1 MLFFKR
7 ILKEPEPE
15 PGPAEEAPPAVER
28 RKSPRFKVHPD
39 SPLKVVLSIV
49 GRDESGAPLSN
60 SRHGWNWRGRLI
72 DCSEQGVRLQMGP
85 VVKAVVGDG
94 GQLTLEME
102 DFHLTILCH
111 VANITEQPTGLY
123 FGLQHE
129 IEDEKTLKAFRQ
141 LLEVMAL
148 GSTLKRQFK
157 RTKPDESGYLVEQY
171 ASDRPARLT
180 IWRHKEDQSVGAFE
194 FLLKDSLVRGAA
206 GSELQYLVGADGAST
221 ATSAQAG
228 EIRRLFHWVV
238 PNMAPAVPA
247 DVRKFLLEYDT

>member
-15 PGPAEEAPPAVER
+15 PVEEVPPPVER
-28 RKSPRFKVHPD
+28 RKWPRFKVHPD
-39 SPLKVVLSIV
+39 SPLKIVLSIV
-49 GRDESGAPLSN
+49 GRDESGAPMSN
-60 SRHGWNWRGRLI
+60 SRHGWNWRGRLL

-85 VVKAVVGDG
+85 VVKAVIGDG
-94 GQLTLEME
+94 GELTLEME
-102 DFHLTILCH
+102 DFHLTVPCH
-111 VANITEQPTGLY
+111 IANIVEQPAGLV
-123 FGLQHE
+123 FGLQHD
-129 IEDEKTLKAFRQ
+129 IEDEADWQAFRQ
-141 LLEVMAL
+141 LLEIMAL

-180 IWRHKEDQSVGAFE
+180 IWRHEQDQSVGAFE

-206 GSELQYLVGADGAST
+206 GSELQYLAGADGASA

-228 EIRRLFHWVV
+228 EIRRLFRWVV
-238 PNMAPAVPA
+238 PNMSPAVPA
-247 DVRKFLLEYDT
+247 DVRKFLLGCDS